1 MARILAVGVLTIL
14 TAASCGVSGD
24 GEQAPGPTPAPTT
37 VSPTTTETSTTTAVV
52 ARTTSTTNPATTTTP
67 PMTEGSTT
75 TASVSTTTST
85 TNPVSTTSPLETTTT
100 VRPGID
106 EVGPGLFCR
115 DVASAGYGYREAVE
129 YWHDEGSPLRMDA
142 DRNGVPCET
151 VYSAEE
157 VLAYWGGSLPAD
169 VTFDTGEWVGRTVE
183 LEAEGGGE
191 WDEWVV
197 HDGSRFDLRVAAGGF
212 VVPLDG
218 YPEASGWFVAEGPV
232 DLWAPAERFDV
243 MVWVVDGRDRHG
255 TILAA
260 LGLTLT
266 PERPLEYCWQAAL
279 LHEGRVVVWIGDS
292 HAWAV
297 DEPPTYFSRIDR
309 RSIECAAG

>member
-24 GEQAPGPTPAPTT
+24 GEPAPDPTPVPTT
-37 VSPTTTETSTTTAVV
+37 VSPTTTEG
-52 ARTTSTTNPATTTTP
+52 STTN
-67 PMTEGSTT
+67 GV
-75 TASVSTTTST
+75 VSTTTST
-85 TNPVSTTSPLETTTT
+85 TNPVTTSAPSTTEESTTTTFVSTTTSTMNPVSTTRPLETTTT

-106 EVGPGLFCR
+106 EVGPSLFCR
-115 DVASAGYGYREAVE
+115 DLASAGYGYREAVE
-129 YWHDEGSPLRMDA
+129 YWRDEGSPLRMDA

-151 VYSAEE
+151 VYSVEE
-157 VLAYWGGSLPAD
+157 VLTYWGGSLPAD
-169 VTFDTGEWVGRTVE
+169 VTFDAGEWVGRTVA

-197 HDGSRFDLRVAAGGF
+197 YDGVRFDLRVAAGGF
-212 VVPLDG
+212 VVPLDA
-218 YPEASGWFVAEGPV
+218 YPEASGWFVAERPV
-232 DLWAPAERFDV
+232 DLWAPAERSDV

-255 TILAA
+255 TILGA

-266 PERPLEYCWQAAL
+266 PERPLEYCWQSASL
-279 LHEGRVVVWIGDS
+279 YEGRVVIWIGDS
-292 HAWAV
+292 HAWVV

-309 RSIECAAG
+309 GSIECTAG